1 MYKTLTIGGKDY
13 HLEYTLEASLCSDC
27 IDRLIEFL
35 GGVSGSA
42 YLADD
47 ALAELDPD
55 SRKKVIKE
63 SVQGIKNEISKL
75 PKTAILMLYAG
86 LQEYH
91 GMDGDGTVSSMHDAK
106 KIAKQYIQEHSE
118 DGTGNFYDLF
128 TICLNQMAEDDFFVR
143 TGLNKIMS
151 QAMNT
156 EESSEPKPNRAQRR
170 ATAKVK
176 KLSEN

>member
-1 MYKTLTIGGKDY
+1 MYKALNIGGKDY
-13 HLEYTLEASLCSDC
+13 RLEYTLEASLCSDC

-35 GGVSGSA
+35 GGISGSA
-42 YLADD
+42 YLADG
-47 ALAELDPD
+47 ALAEIPLD
-55 SRKKVIKE
+55 SRQEVIKE
-63 SVQGIKNEISKL
+63 SLSGIKSEISKL
-75 PKTAILMLYAG
+75 PQTAILMLYAG

-91 GMDGDGTVSSMHDAK
+91 GLDGDSTVTSMHDAK
-106 KIAKQYIQEHSE
+106 KIAKQYIQEHSD

-156 EESSEPKPNRAQRR
+156 EESNEPKPNRVQKR
-170 ATAKVK
+170 ATSKVK

>member
-1 MYKTLTIGGKDY
+1 
-13 HLEYTLEASLCSDC
+13 
-27 IDRLIEFL
+27 
-35 GGVSGSA
+35 
-42 YLADD
+42 
-47 ALAELDPD
+47 
-55 SRKKVIKE
+55 
-63 SVQGIKNEISKL
+63 
-75 PKTAILMLYAG
+75 
-86 LQEYH
+86 
-91 GMDGDGTVSSMHDAK
+91 MHDAK